1 MAPKKNLL
9 ALCEFLK
16 GDGDPESAPI
26 PKKDVPM
33 KKPSSKC
40 SLNSKKR
47 PASVE
52 ESGSVFKRPAAAMA
66 AEDETD
72 NTNLDFYQKFSLHMN
87 PSFSHF

>member
-26 PKKDVPM
+26 PKQDAPM
-33 KKPSSKC
+33 KKPSSKF

-52 ESGSVFKRPAAAMA
+52 ESGSAFKRPAAAMA

-72 NTNLDFYQKFSLHMN
+72 SMNMDFYQKFSLHMD
-87 PSFSHF
+87 PSFSHV

>member
-1 MAPKKNLL
+1 ML

-40 SLNSKKR
+40 SLDPKKR

-72 NTNLDFYQKFSLHMN
+72 STNMDFYQKFSLHVN
-87 PSFSHF
+87 PLFSHF

>member
-1 MAPKKNLL
+1 MF
-9 ALCEFLK
+9 ALREFLK

-66 AEDETD
+66 AVDETD
-72 NTNLDFYQKFSLHMN
+72 NTNLDFYQKLSLHMN